1 MGVCKQIERPDFLA
15 PMAGI
20 DPTLRAWAGGDL
32 EADQPR
38 VRHFHILEETSEF
51 LSAAGGGRAI
61 GFFGSVEQ
69 TEHTIFLTVAK
80 QLVDDSRPVELRPLL
95 GRANIGRGTSGAT
108 VYLSPRGSVL
118 ASNGSAVPAL
128 LLHEYRVPQLPG
140 DTAVVERWRRLQGA
154 HEASGTAT
162 GAHEAS
168 GTATSGMDAASSTSS
183 ALPTASEMWHSVLE
197 AEALS
202 LHRFLERG
210 ALPDVTQLAPNGT
223 MLDTALDVLMES
235 AHTLGLLLLPP
246 SVRAGQRRYLE
257 RRLGRIAARESPFQC
272 PPAAVQR
279 SNAWLPERM
288 VCAAVPPEDAL
299 RFAVGTHSKALTIAL
314 SRRLRV
320 PPAALPDARLH
331 ARFVMAAR
339 PVGTA
344 ASTAVPI
351 APKAPSAVA
360 ALSAAATAASSWRV
374 RAVVGE
380 VDESAMESVVEAT
393 RTIRGRQGAGGRQGA
408 DPARASTRE
417 PEKHEEL

>member
-1 MGVCKQIERPDFLA
+1 MMGLPSWLKEAPTWAPSVKAPIA

-38 VRHFHILEETSEF
+38 VRHFHILEETSDF

-108 VYLSPRGSVL
+108 VYLSPRGSAL
-118 ASNGSAVPAL
+118 ASNGSAVPSL

-154 HEASGTAT
+154 REASGTAS
-162 GAHEAS
+162 S
-168 GTATSGMDAASSTSS
+168 GTDAASSTSS
-183 ALPTASEMWHSVLE
+183 ALPPASEMWHSVLE

-202 LHRFLERG
+202 LHQFLERG

-223 MLDTALDVLMES
+223 ALDTALDVLMAS

-246 SVRAGQRRYLE
+246 AVHAGQRRYLE
-257 RRLGRIAARESPFQC
+257 RRLGRIAARESPVRC

-279 SNAWLPERM
+279 SSAWLPEHM
-288 VCAAVPPEDAL
+288 ICAAVPPEDAL
-299 RFAVGTHSKALTIAL
+299 RFAVGTHSEDLTLALA
-314 SRRLRV
+314 RRLRV

-344 ASTAVPI
+344 ASAAGPI
-351 APKAPSAVA
+351 TPKASSVGA
-360 ALSAAATAASSWRV
+360 ALSAAAVAASSWRV
-374 RAVVGE
+374 RAVVGK
-380 VDESAMESVVEAT
+380 VDQGAMEGVVEEMRA
-393 RTIRGRQGAGGRQGA
+393 IRGRQGAGGRQGA
-408 DPARASTRE
+408 DPTRASTRK
-417 PEKHEEL
+417 PEKHDEL